1 MPKPLPSNR
10 INHRRIVQQTTAGG
24 AMQKITHIVLT
35 GTATV
40 LLGLG
45 SLLAAPAVLA
55 AGKTPDAKVCNDKDN
70 PPKDAVTQGG
80 CIVLNRKKGNCMG
93 CHEIAGTSSGNIA
106 TKMENMAQR
115 WPDKAKLREQINDA
129 SKANPNTVM
138 PPFGRHQILTPD
150 EIDKVVE
157 FVLTL

>member
-1 MPKPLPSNR
+1 
-10 INHRRIVQQTTAGG
+10 
-24 AMQKITHIVLT
+24 MQKITHIVLT

-45 SLLAAPAVLA
+45 SLMAAPAVLA
-55 AGKTPDAKVCNDKDN
+55 AGKAPDPKVCKDN
-70 PPKDAVTQGG
+70 PTDVVTQGG
-80 CIVLNRKKGNCMG
+80 CIVLDRRKGNCMG
-93 CHEIAGTSSGNIA
+93 CHEMAGTSSGNIA
-106 TKMENMAQR
+106 TKMESMAQR
-115 WPDKAKLREQINDA
+115 WPDKAKLREQIYDA
-129 SKANPNTVM
+129 SKANPHTVM

>member
-1 MPKPLPSNR
+1 
-10 INHRRIVQQTTAGG
+10 
-24 AMQKITHIVLT
+24 MQKITHIVLT
-35 GTATV
+35 GGAVV

-55 AGKTPDAKVCNDKDN
+55 AGKAPDPKVCKDIDN

-80 CIVLNRKKGNCMG
+80 CIVIERTKGNCMG
-93 CHEIAGTSSGNIA
+93 CHQIAGTSSGDIA

-115 WPDKAKLREQINDA
+115 WPDKAKLRAQIHDA
-129 SKANPNTVM
+129 SKANPDTVM
-138 PPFGRHQILTPD
+138 PPFGRHQLLTSD

-157 FVLTL
+157 FILTL

>member
-1 MPKPLPSNR
+1 
-10 INHRRIVQQTTAGG
+10 
-24 AMQKITHIVLT
+24 MQKITHIVLT
-35 GTATV
+35 GGAAV

-55 AGKTPDAKVCNDKDN
+55 AGKAPDSKVCKDKDN

-80 CIVLNRKKGNCMG
+80 CIVIERTKGNCMG
-93 CHEIAGTSSGNIA
+93 CHQIAGTSSGNIA

-115 WPDKAKLREQINDA
+115 WPDKAKLRAQIHDA
-129 SKANPNTVM
+129 SKTNPDTVM
-138 PPFGRHQILTPD
+138 PPFGRHQLLTSD

-157 FVLTL
+157 FILTL

>member
-1 MPKPLPSNR
+1 
-10 INHRRIVQQTTAGG
+10 
-24 AMQKITHIVLT
+24 MQKITHIVIA

-45 SLLAAPAVLA
+45 SLLTTPAVLA
-55 AGKTPDAKVCNDKDN
+55 AGKAPDPKVCNDKDN

-80 CIVLNRKKGNCMG
+80 CIVLDRRKGNCMG

-106 TKMENMAQR
+106 TKMENMKQR
-115 WPDKAKLREQINDA
+115 WPDKAKLREQISDA
-129 SKANPNTVM
+129 SKTNPDTVM
-138 PPFGRHQILTPD
+138 PPFGRHNILTPD

>member
-1 MPKPLPSNR
+1 
-10 INHRRIVQQTTAGG
+10 
-24 AMQKITHIVLT
+24 MQKITHIVLT

-45 SLLAAPAVLA
+45 SLMAAPAVLA
-55 AGKTPDAKVCNDKDN
+55 AGKAPDPQVCKDN
-70 PPKDAVTQGG
+70 PTDVVTQGG

-106 TKMENMAQR
+106 TKMENMAKR
-115 WPDKAKLREQINDA
+115 WPDKAKLREQISDA

>member
-1 MPKPLPSNR
+1 
-10 INHRRIVQQTTAGG
+10 
-24 AMQKITHIVLT
+24 MQKITHIVLT
-35 GTATV
+35 GGAAV

-55 AGKTPDAKVCNDKDN
+55 AGKAPDSKVCKDKDN

-80 CIVLNRKKGNCMG
+80 CIVIERTKGNCMG
-93 CHEIAGTSSGNIA
+93 CHQIAGTSSGDIA

-115 WPDKAKLREQINDA
+115 WPDKAKLRAQIHDA
-129 SKANPNTVM
+129 SKANPDTVM
-138 PPFGRHQILTPD
+138 PPFGRHQLLTSD

-157 FVLTL
+157 FILTL

>member
-1 MPKPLPSNR
+1 
-10 INHRRIVQQTTAGG
+10 
-24 AMQKITHIVLT
+24 MQKITHIVLT
-35 GTATV
+35 GGAAV

-45 SLLAAPAVLA
+45 SLLAAPVAQA
-55 AGKTPDAKVCNDKDN
+55 AGKAPDSKVCGDKVN

-80 CIVLNRKKGNCMG
+80 CIVIERTKGNCMG
-93 CHEIAGTSSGNIA
+93 CHQIAGTSSGDIA

-115 WPDKAKLREQINDA
+115 WPDKAKLREQIHDA

-138 PPFGRHQILTPD
+138 PPFGRHQLLTSD

-157 FVLTL
+157 FILTL

>member
-1 MPKPLPSNR
+1 
-10 INHRRIVQQTTAGG
+10 
-24 AMQKITHIVLT
+24 MQKITHIVLT
-35 GTATV
+35 SAATV

-45 SLLAAPAVLA
+45 SLLVAPATQA
-55 AGKTPDAKVCNDKDN
+55 AGRAPDPKVCNDKDN

-80 CIVLNRKKGNCMG
+80 CIVLNRNKGNCMG

-106 TKMENMAQR
+106 TKMEDMAKR
-115 WPDKAKLREQINDA
+115 WPDKAKLREQIYDA
-129 SKANPNTVM
+129 SKANPATIM
-138 PPFGRHQILTPD
+138 PPFGRHQILTPE

>member
-1 MPKPLPSNR
+1 
-10 INHRRIVQQTTAGG
+10 
-24 AMQKITHIVLT
+24 MQKITHIVLT
-35 GTATV
+35 GGAAV

-55 AGKTPDAKVCNDKDN
+55 AGKAPDSKVCKDKDN

-80 CIVLNRKKGNCMG
+80 CIVLDRRKGNCMG
-93 CHEIAGTSSGNIA
+93 CHQIAGISSGNIA

-115 WPDKAKLREQINDA
+115 WPDKAKLRAQIHDA
-129 SKANPNTVM
+129 SKTNPDTVM
-138 PPFGRHQILTPD
+138 PPFGRHQLLTSD

-157 FVLTL
+157 FILTL